1 LKESRKL
8 GEKLQRYTS
17 AWKIRDF
24 SVPFWDGSSHTVHN
38 CVNPKCWVLKEGS
51 LEARSI
57 GGTGE
62 MVWGV
67 KILATPQEDLVLVQS
82 QQSVTSVP
90 GDLIPSQG
98 TELRW
103 LSVKT

>member
-1 LKESRKL
+1 
-8 GEKLQRYTS
+8 
-17 AWKIRDF
+17 
-24 SVPFWDGSSHTVHN
+24 
-38 CVNPKCWVLKEGS
+38 
-51 LEARSI
+51 
-57 GGTGE
+57 

-67 KILATPQEDLVLVQS
+67 KILAIPQKDLVLVQS